1 MTKWCS
7 IATGVYL
14 LLMSVACSEMTTPV
28 SPSHIMA
35 VSTSAEAA
43 AASTSPTPTD
53 RVITMLSDYTVTPS
67 RVTVKAGSRATV
79 VNNSGKYVQ
88 FHSYNCSQFQMVD
101 PDPGRYTQ
109 TGIFKT
115 AGKVCDYFAW
125 DTNWSR
131 KIFVGRVEVVP

>member
-1 MTKWCS
+1 
-7 IATGVYL
+7 
-14 LLMSVACSEMTTPV
+14 
-28 SPSHIMA
+28 MA
-35 VSTSAEAA
+35 VSESPEAS
-43 AASTSPTPTD
+43 AASASTVSTEP
-53 RVITMLSDYTVTPS
+53 VITMLSDYTVTPS
-67 RVTVKAGSRATV
+67 RVAVTAGSRATV
-79 VNNSGKYVQ
+79 VNNSGRYVQ

-131 KIFVGRVEVVP
+131 KIFVGKVEVVP